1 MADEQHAAFLGID
14 DETRGGDI
22 ACQRNRGVLDDAD
35 RITIFPQNLVD
46 TLPAGPVHEAT
57 MHEHD
62 RRTLLRHLC
71 MARDRGRG
79 GAKRERGQE
88 YLLFHRR
95 FLPDKRFLPPG
106 IYRSTWAGERVFD
119 RGSAVVTTAP
129 RLS

>member
-1 MADEQHAAFLGID
+1 MADKQHAALLGID

-62 RRTLLRHLC
+62 RRTLHRLLC
-71 MARDRGRG
+71 WALDRDRG
-79 GAKRERGQE
+79 GAQRERRHE
-88 YLLFHRR
+88 CLLFHRCL
-95 FLPDKRFLPPG
+95 LPDKEAYSCNSSVLG
-106 IYRSTWAGERVFD
+106 YIA
-119 RGSAVVTTAP
+119 
-129 RLS
+129 